1 MISSLQS
8 HKSLFWALCIV
19 LLVVRFGGAH
29 WHLCYDGNEQPR
41 ALHIGEM
48 DVGEL
53 DAAEASGEHVDADLN
68 LVESGLAKYFKSMH
82 ELPALLAA
90 IVLLFFLPVRRSGT
104 PPLPLVPLPSSSLHH
119 HPAVPRAPP
128 R

>member
-1 MISSLQS
+1 MISAIQN
-8 HKSLFWALCIV
+8 HRSLFWALCIV

-29 WHLCYDGNEQPR
+29 WHLCYDGGEQAR
-41 ALHIGEM
+41 AVH
-48 DVGEL
+48 VGNL
-53 DAAEASGEHVDADLN
+53 EASEGGDKPVDADLN

-90 IVLLFFLPVRRSGT
+90 VALLLFLLPRRSGMPA
-104 PPLPLVPLPSSSLHH
+104 PPPVSLPCVALRYNL
-119 HPAVPRAPP
+119 ATPRAPP

>member
-1 MISSLQS
+1 MISSFHS
-8 HKSLFWALCIV
+8 RKSIFWALCIV

-41 ALHIGEM
+41 AVH
-48 DVGEL
+48 VGDIES
-53 DAAEASGEHVDADLN
+53 AETGAGHTDADLN

-82 ELPALLAA
+82 ELPALLCA
-90 IVLLFFLPVRRSGT
+90 IALLFLLLPRSGGAPAL
-104 PPLPLVPLPSSSLHH
+104 PPIPLFRSSLRY
-119 HPAVPRAPP
+119 HPATPRAPP